1 MRSVSSH
8 ALPYARHASSPGLC
22 RAVCARHRHNATTP
36 CTLRTG
42 RQQGLWRQFGTR
54 TSIGNDSTR
63 STVYPPP
70 TPPPDAQ
77 KLQGGKGACV
87 EGEKNTE
94 EKGTEEHYHE
104 DAAMKEEEVEEDMGE
119 DARSEA
125 SKRVDYSK

>member
-1 MRSVSSH
+1 V
-8 ALPYARHASSPGLC
+8 
-22 RAVCARHRHNATTP
+22 
-36 CTLRTG
+36 
-42 RQQGLWRQFGTR
+42 RQQGLWRQFGAR

-77 KLQGGKGACV
+77 KLQGGKGAYV
-87 EGEKNTE
+87 EGEKNKE
-94 EKGTEEHYHE
+94 ENGTEHYHE
-104 DAAMKEEEVEEDMGE
+104 DAATKEEDVEEDMGE